1 VNKHLPNHEK
11 RLPLAFTFSFPLTQ
25 KALDTGNL
33 VRWTKNV
40 DCPDAVGKD
49 VAHLLREAISRRKD
63 LNVDMVAILNDTTG
77 TLVYGVYLDPD
88 CTIGLA
94 LGTGSNACYIEKA
107 DKIEKWIDRDVSY
120 DDIKEVV
127 INMECGGFGDNGVID
142 FVKTNFDRDG
152 DQDSLFPNSF
162 T

>member
-1 VNKHLPNHEK
+1 VNEYLPNYEK
-11 RLPLAFTFSFPLTQ
+11 RLPLGFTFSFPMTQ
-25 KALDTGNL
+25 KALDIGILET
-33 VRWTKNV
+33 WTKNF

-49 VAHLLREAISRRKD
+49 AAHLLQEAISRRKD
-63 LNVDMVAILNDTTG
+63 LNVDIVAILNDSTG
-77 TLVYGVYLDPD
+77 TLVKGVYLDPD
-88 CTIGLA
+88 CAIGLI

-120 DDIKEVV
+120 DDIEEVV

-142 FVKTNFDRDG
+142 FVKTNFDRDI
-152 DQDSLFPNSF
+152 DRDSLFPNSF